1 MVNSSQDGAIPADKT
16 GVQQPEETLDRGAP
30 ADAATPSRERRGPGR
45 RLRVLIVGINYA
57 PEHTGIAPYT
67 TAFAEFLA
75 SHGHDVDVWAGV
87 PSYPSWRV
95 PADYRWSW
103 RRTEKRNG
111 VLVRRLRS
119 FVPRSQNA
127 LSRGLY
133 ELTFALRVRTERVRH
148 RPDIVVAV
156 VPTLLSAWAA
166 QKIGAKHRAP
176 VVVWVQDLMGSA
188 AAESGVSGAG
198 ATVRLV
204 SAIERSVLRNA
215 SSTVVIGET
224 FVRDVVGLGV
234 PSADVVLVP
243 NWTHVAAPKQERDT
257 VRESLGW
264 KGEHVVLHT
273 GNMGRKQ
280 ALEVVIEAARLCDDH
295 DHKCRFVLMGDGSQR
310 KELER
315 LAEGNSRVEIL
326 DGVDSDIYSD
336 VLAAAD
342 VLLINERASVLQMS
356 LPSKLTSYLVAGQPI
371 LAAVNDDGATAQEL
385 RRLGLGNVV
394 GAGDAAALHDAVFAA
409 SAISIPSPRQPT
421 SKGVRAD
428 AGLHRFIGLL
438 TRLGDE

>member
-1 MVNSSQDGAIPADKT
+1 MITLGQAWANPADIS
-16 GVQQPEETLDRGAP
+16 GVQ
-30 ADAATPSRERRGPGR
+30 TPDDSALLGNAMPQRERRGPGR

-75 SHGHDVDVWAGV
+75 SHGHDVDVWSGV
-87 PSYPSWRV
+87 PSYPAWKV
-95 PADYRWSW
+95 PAGYRWSW
-103 RRTEKRNG
+103 RRTTTENG
-111 VLVRRLRS
+111 VHVRRLRS
-119 FVPRSQNA
+119 FVPQSQNA

-148 RPDIVVAV
+148 RPDVVVAV

-166 QKIGAKHRAP
+166 EKIAARHRAP
-176 VVVWVQDLMGSA
+176 SVVWVQDLMGSA
-188 AAESGVSGAG
+188 AAESGVAGAG
-198 ATVRLV
+198 STVRLV
-204 SAIERSVLRNA
+204 SAIEQAILRKA
-215 SSTVVIGET
+215 STTVVIGET

-234 PSADVVLVP
+234 DASDVVLVP
-243 NWTHVAAPKQERDT
+243 NWTHVKAPKQDRDA
-257 VRESLGW
+257 VREQLGW
-264 KGEHVVLHT
+264 KDEHVVLHT

-280 ALEVVIEAARLCDDH
+280 ALEVVIEAARMCDNP

-315 LAEGNSRVEIL
+315 LALGNARVEIV
-326 DGVDSDIYSD
+326 DGVDSEIYSD

-342 VLLINERASVLQMS
+342 VLLINERESVVQMS

-394 GAGDAAALHDAVFAA
+394 GAGDAAALHDAVHAA
-409 SAISIPSPRQPT
+409 SLGGRIPEQRVPYE
-421 SKGVRAD
+421 GVRAD
-428 AGLHRFIGLL
+428 AGLGRFFGLIS
-438 TRLGDE
+438 RLGDT

>member
-1 MVNSSQDGAIPADKT
+1 MIILGQESAITADMS
-16 GVQQPEETLDRGAP
+16 GVQKPEDSAVGDP
-30 ADAATPSRERRGPGR
+30 AMSQRERRGPGR

-75 SHGHDVDVWAGV
+75 GQGHDVDVWAGV

-95 PADYRWSW
+95 PAEYKWTW
-103 RRTEKRNG
+103 RRTSTENG

-133 ELTFALRVRTERVRH
+133 ELTFALRIRTERVRH
-148 RPDIVVAV
+148 RPDVVVAV
-156 VPTLLSAWAA
+156 VPTLLSAWSA
-166 QKIGAKHRAP
+166 QKIADKHRAP
-176 VVVWVQDLMGSA
+176 CVVWVQDLMGSA
-188 AAESGVSGAG
+188 AAESGVAGAG
-198 ATVRLV
+198 ATVKLV
-204 SAIERSVLRNA
+204 SAIERAVLRKA

-234 PSADVVLVP
+234 EASDVVLVP
-243 NWTHVAAPKQERDT
+243 NWTHVSAPKQDRDA
-257 VRESLGW
+257 VREQLGW

-280 ALEVVIEAARLCDDH
+280 ALEVVIEAARLCDNH

-315 LAEGNSRVEIL
+315 LALGNARVEIV

-342 VLLINERASVLQMS
+342 VLLINERESVVQMS

-394 GAGDAAALHDAVFAA
+394 GAGDAAALHDAVHAA
-409 SAISIPSPRQPT
+409 SVDDQIPDQRVPYE
-421 SKGVRAD
+421 GVRAD
-428 AGLHRFIGLL
+428 AGLGRFVGLIS
-438 TRLGDE
+438 RLGDT

>member
-1 MVNSSQDGAIPADKT
+1 MSADMT
-16 GVQQPEETLDRGAP
+16 GVQKSDDSVSVSSAMPQ
-30 ADAATPSRERRGPGR
+30 RERRGPGR

-95 PADYRWSW
+95 PAEYQWSW
-103 RRTEKRNG
+103 RRTETCNG

-127 LSRGLY
+127 VSRGLY
-133 ELTFALRVRTERVRH
+133 ELTFALRIRTEKVRH
-148 RPDIVVAV
+148 RPDVVVAV

-166 QKIGAKHRAP
+166 EKIAAKHRAP
-176 VVVWVQDLMGSA
+176 AVVWVQDLMGSA
-188 AAESGVSGAG
+188 AAESGVAG
-198 ATVRLV
+198 AASTVRLV
-204 SAIERSVLRNA
+204 SAIERAVLRKA
-215 SSTVVIGET
+215 ASTVVIGET

-234 PSADVVLVP
+234 AASDVVLVP
-243 NWTHVAAPKQERDT
+243 NWTHVSAPKQERAN
-257 VRESLGW
+257 VRKSLGW
-264 KGEHVVLHT
+264 TDEHVVLHT

-280 ALEVVIEAARLCDDH
+280 ALEVVIEAAKLCDNR

-315 LAEGNSRVEIL
+315 LAVGNARVQIV

-342 VLLINERASVLQMS
+342 VLLINERASVIQMS

-394 GAGDAAALHDAVFAA
+394 GAGDAAALHNAAHAA
-409 SAISIPSPRQPT
+409 SVPAEIPEQRAPAHE
-421 SKGVRAD
+421 GVRGSD
-428 AGLHRFIGLL
+428 ALTRFIGLL
-438 TRLGDE
+438 AELTPE

>member
-1 MVNSSQDGAIPADKT
+1 MSADMDVVHKSENT
-16 GVQQPEETLDRGAP
+16 AWPGPS
-30 ADAATPSRERRGPGR
+30 ADAGVPPRERRGPDR

-75 SHGHDVDVWAGV
+75 KHGHDVDVWAGV

-95 PADYRWSW
+95 PREYRWSW
-103 RRTEKRNG
+103 RREETLNG
-111 VLVRRLRS
+111 VRLRRLRS
-119 FVPRSQNA
+119 FVPKSQNA

-133 ELTFALRVRTERVRH
+133 ELTFALRVRTQRVRH

-166 QKIGAKHRAP
+166 QKIAEKNRAP
-176 VVVWVQDLMGSA
+176 AIVWVQDLMGSA
-188 AAESGVSGAG
+188 AAEAGVSGAA
-198 ATVRLV
+198 ATVRIV
-204 SAIERSVLRNA
+204 SAIERAVLRKA
-215 SSTVVIGET
+215 ASTVVIGET
-224 FVRDVVGLGV
+224 FVRDVMGMGV
-234 PSADVVLVP
+234 PSDEVVLVP
-243 NWTHVAAPKQERDT
+243 NWTHVSAPTKERDA
-257 VRESLGW
+257 VRETLGW
-264 KGEHVVLHT
+264 QDDHVVLHT

-280 ALEVVIEAARLCDDH
+280 ALEVVIEAARLCDNH

-315 LAEGNSRVEIL
+315 LAAGHPRVEIC
-326 DGVDSDIYSD
+326 DPVGSDIYSD

-342 VLLINERASVLQMS
+342 VLLINERVSVQQMS

-394 GAGDAAALHDAVFAA
+394 GAGDAAALHDAVHA
-409 SAISIPSPRQPT
+409 SSRDAMIPQPRR
-421 SKGVRAD
+421 SGAEGVHGGVALGRF
-428 AGLHRFIGLL
+428 AGLLQK
-438 TRLGDE
+438 LGDV

>member
-1 MVNSSQDGAIPADKT
+1 MIILGQGWANPADIS
-16 GVQQPEETLDRGAP
+16 GVQKPGNSAEGDTAMPQ
-30 ADAATPSRERRGPGR
+30 RERRGPGR

-95 PADYRWSW
+95 PADYKWSW
-103 RRTEKRNG
+103 RRTSTEND

-133 ELTFALRVRTERVRH
+133 ELTFALRVRTEKVRH
-148 RPDIVVAV
+148 RPDVVVAV
-156 VPTLLSAWAA
+156 VPTLLSAWSAE
-166 QKIGAKHRAP
+166 KIATKHKAP
-176 VVVWVQDLMGSA
+176 TVVWVQDLMGSA
-188 AAESGVSGAG
+188 AAESGVAGAG
-198 ATVRLV
+198 ATVKLV
-204 SAIERSVLRNA
+204 SAIERAVLRKA

-234 PSADVVLVP
+234 EASDVVLVP
-243 NWTHVAAPKQERDT
+243 NWTHVSAPKQDRDS
-257 VRESLGW
+257 VRERLGW

-280 ALEVVIEAARLCDDH
+280 ALEVVIEAARLCDNH

-315 LAEGNSRVEIL
+315 LA
-326 DGVDSDIYSD
+326 
-336 VLAAAD
+336 
-342 VLLINERASVLQMS
+342 
-356 LPSKLTSYLVAGQPI
+356 
-371 LAAVNDDGATAQEL
+371 
-385 RRLGLGNVV
+385 LG
-394 GAGDAAALHDAVFAA
+394 
-409 SAISIPSPRQPT
+409 
-421 SKGVRAD
+421 
-428 AGLHRFIGLL
+428 
-438 TRLGDE
+438 

>member
-1 MVNSSQDGAIPADKT
+1 M
-16 GVQQPEETLDRGAP
+16 
-30 ADAATPSRERRGPGR
+30 RERRGPGR

-75 SHGHDVDVWAGV
+75 AHGHDIDVWAGV

-95 PADYRWSW
+95 PAEYKWSW
-103 RRTEKRNG
+103 RRTSTENG

-133 ELTFALRVRTERVRH
+133 ELTFALRVRTEKVRH
-148 RPDIVVAV
+148 RPDVVVTV

-166 QKIGAKHRAP
+166 EKLAAKHRAP
-176 VVVWVQDLMGSA
+176 CVVWVQDLMGSA
-188 AAESGVSGAG
+188 AAESGVSGAS
-198 ATVRLV
+198 ATAKLV
-204 SAIERSVLRNA
+204 SAIERSILQNA
-215 SSTVVIGET
+215 STTVVIGET
-224 FVRDVVGLGV
+224 FVRDVVALGV
-234 PSADVVLVP
+234 DAADVTLVP
-243 NWTHVAAPKQERDT
+243 NWTHVSAPRQDRDA
-257 VRESLGW
+257 VREQLGW
-264 KGEHVVLHT
+264 KDEHVVLHT

-280 ALEVVIEAARLCDDH
+280 ALEVVIEAARLCDNH

-315 LAEGNSRVEIL
+315 LAEGNARVEIV
-326 DGVDSDIYSD
+326 DGVDSEIYSD

-342 VLLINERASVLQMS
+342 VLLINERESVVQMS

-371 LAAVNDDGATAQEL
+371 LAAVNDEGATAQEL

-394 GAGDAAALHDAVFAA
+394 GAGDAAALHDAVHAA
-409 SAISIPSPRQPT
+409 SVEGAIPVQRVPSA
-421 SKGVRAD
+421 GVSGGD
-428 AGLHRFIGLL
+428 ALTRFISVL
-438 TRLGDE
+438 TELAPG